1 MKKGLLILLS
11 LLVVFSMVLTACTPK
26 ETEEVEEV
34 TEEEVTEEEV
44 APAAGNQLEIFSWW
58 AGDEGPALEA
68 LINLYG
74 EKYPD
79 VEVINAT
86 VAGGSGVNA
95 KAVLKTRL
103 LGGDPPDT
111 FQVHAGQELIGTWV
125 TEGTMEDLTFLYE
138 ENGWFE
144 KYPQGLIDLLS
155 TEDGIWSVPVNI
167 HRSNVLWFIPENLE
181 GWGVEVPATW
191 DDFLTICPTLQD
203 QGVVPLSLG
212 ANWTHNHLWES
223 VAIAELGVDGW
234 NALWTGEKAW
244 TDDDVVAAWETFGQI
259 LDCTNEDATTLSW
272 QQASDMVINGEA
284 AFNEMGDWANG
295 YFETTKELVPNED
308 YAWVAAPGTEG
319 VFVALSDSFG
329 LPKGAPN
336 REAVLAWLSLMGS
349 VEGQDAFNP
358 LKGSI
363 AAHMDSDLS
372 LYSAY
377 SQSAAADWASNLVV
391 ASLVHGAAANETFM
405 NGFSSAMELFLSSD
419 NATITTQA
427 LQELCVESGICG
439 EGVTVEEEPETLAP
453 SGDLEI
459 FSWWAGD
466 EGPALEALINL
477 YGEKYPDV
485 EVINATVA
493 GGSGVNA
500 KAVLKTRLLGG
511 DPPDT
516 FQVHAGQELIGTWV
530 TEGTMEDLTFLYEE
544 NGWFEKYPQGLIDL
558 LSTEDGIWSV
568 PVNIHRSNVLWFI
581 PENLEGWGVEVPA
594 TWDDFLTICPTLQ
607 DQGVVPLSLGANWT
621 HNHLWESVAIAELGV
636 DGWNAL
642 WTGEKAW
649 TDDDVVAAW
658 ETFGQILDCT
668 NEDATTLSWQ
678 QASDMVINGEA
689 AFNEMGDWANG
700 YFETTKE
707 LVPNEDYA
715 WVAAPG
721 TEGVFVALSDSFGLP
736 KGAPNREAVLAWL
749 SLMGSVEGQDAFN
762 PLKGSIAAHMDSDLS
777 LYSAYSQSAA
787 ADWASN
793 LVVASLVH
801 GAAANETFM
810 NGFSSA
816 MELFLSSRDAAT
828 TAEAL
833 QELCVESGICQ

>member
-44 APAAGNQLEIFSWW
+44 APATGKQLEIFSWW

-79 VEVINAT
+79 VEVVNAT

-336 REAVLAWLSLMGS
+336 REAVLNWLSLIGS

-485 EVINATVA
+485 EVVNATVA

-736 KGAPNREAVLAWL
+736 KGAPNREAVLNWL
-749 SLMGSVEGQDAFN
+749 SLIGSVEGQDAFN